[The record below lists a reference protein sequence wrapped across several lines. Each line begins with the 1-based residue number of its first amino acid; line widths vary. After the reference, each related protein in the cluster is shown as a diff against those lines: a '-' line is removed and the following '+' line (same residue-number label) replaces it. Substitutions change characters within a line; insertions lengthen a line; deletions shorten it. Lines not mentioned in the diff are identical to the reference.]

1 MKKIV
6 SLMAVVMVLIINAT
20 QYGYA
25 EEKGK
30 VIFINMNRTNLI
42 NMRKIPI
49 LKDEL
54 DRRGYLAYMNIR
66 GDKGTNDRR
75 SYASMGAGGRANV
88 TKIEDPIIFNN
99 TNKEDA
105 EKFKYVTGKKAK
117 EINYLN
123 VNRSINEN
131 YENGEF
137 GSSLGVLGQ
146 TLSDNNLKTAVIG
159 NSDIVD
165 NGKLLENRDLCLMA
179 MDQYGRI
186 DMGNIDDINKKDL
199 SMPFGIS
206 TDYDKL
212 LSETKKYHSL
222 SDVVYVDLGDTY
234 RLDLYRNSLNDN
246 SFNKMR
252 DNIENKI
259 DEYLTQVFKMAGK
272 NDIIYIASG
281 FPSDIDFKNKRRLTP
296 IIKFK
301 GEGKG
306 LISSATTRR
315 DGITANLD
323 VGVDMLNE
331 FGLKNKLMVG
341 KPFNLID
348 KNNNVEYLLGE
359 YGKIV
364 SISNVRATIIN
375 IFVSVISISWIIATA
390 LILIRNRIPN
400 KEKVFNILKELIKL
414 GILMPLSFMIATLF
428 NFKSQIG
435 ILFGIFVVASILYLL
450 GRVLFKDDLKHMGFF
465 SGATILLIVLDSIL
479 GTYMMKNN
487 IMSYDAIVGARYYGI
502 GNEYGGVIIGSSI
515 FAISVL
521 MNYKEIP
528 KWTVILASL
537 VILITCAYPSMG
549 ASVGGAI
556 SECVAYLL
564 FIFLIF
570 NMKIDLKRILILGFS
585 AVVVVAVFAYLDI
598 VSGAESHLSGF
609 VQQIMLKGPGQI
621 IQTFTRKIE
630 MNIKIAQTSVWVN
643 ILLAGIG
650 IMAVLIFKPS
660 KHFKRVMIEY
670 PIIFK
675 GLVSSVVGCIVA
687 LLVNDSGIVA
697 AATASIYIF
706 IPVVIISI
714 NMIIFNESNTS
725 EIQ

>member
-66 GDKGTNDRR
+66 GDKGTDDRR

-88 TKIEDPIIFNN
+88 TKIDDPIIINN
-99 TNKEDA
+99 TNKEDT

-212 LSETKKYHSL
+212 LRETKKYHSL
-222 SDVVYVDLGDTY
+222 SDV
-234 RLDLYRNSLNDN
+234 
-246 SFNKMR
+246 
-252 DNIENKI
+252 
-259 DEYLTQVFKMAGK
+259 EYLTQVFKMAGK

-296 IIKFK
+296 IVKFK

-306 LISSATTRR
+306 LISSATSRR
-315 DGITANLD
+315 NGIIANLD
-323 VGVDMLNE
+323 VGADMLNE

-359 YGKIV
+359 YEKIV

-400 KEKVFNILKELIKL
+400 KEKVFN
-414 GILMPLSFMIATLF
+414 A
-428 NFKSQIG
+428 
-435 ILFGIFVVASILYLL
+435 
-450 GRVLFKDDLKHMGFF
+450 
-465 SGATILLIVLDSIL
+465 
-479 GTYMMKNN
+479 
-487 IMSYDAIVGARYYGI
+487 
-502 GNEYGGVIIGSSI
+502 
-515 FAISVL
+515 
-521 MNYKEIP
+521 
-528 KWTVILASL
+528 
-537 VILITCAYPSMG
+537 
-549 ASVGGAI
+549 
-556 SECVAYLL
+556 
-564 FIFLIF
+564 FIF
-570 NMKIDLKRILILGFS
+570 
-585 AVVVVAVFAYLDI
+585 Y
-598 VSGAESHLSGF
+598 
-609 VQQIMLKGPGQI
+609 
-621 IQTFTRKIE
+621 
-630 MNIKIAQTSVWVN
+630 
-643 ILLAGIG
+643 
-650 IMAVLIFKPS
+650 
-660 KHFKRVMIEY
+660 
-670 PIIFK
+670 
-675 GLVSSVVGCIVA
+675 
-687 LLVNDSGIVA
+687 DSY
-697 AATASIYIF
+697 SF
-706 IPVVIISI
+706 
-714 NMIIFNESNTS
+714 
-725 EIQ
+725 

>member
-1 MKKIV
+1 
-6 SLMAVVMVLIINAT
+6 
-20 QYGYA
+20 
-25 EEKGK
+25 
-30 VIFINMNRTNLI
+30 
-42 NMRKIPI
+42 
-49 LKDEL
+49 
-54 DRRGYLAYMNIR
+54 
-66 GDKGTNDRR
+66 
-75 SYASMGAGGRANV
+75 
-88 TKIEDPIIFNN
+88 
-99 TNKEDA
+99 
-105 EKFKYVTGKKAK
+105 
-117 EINYLN
+117 
-123 VNRSINEN
+123 
-131 YENGEF
+131 
-137 GSSLGVLGQ
+137 
-146 TLSDNNLKTAVIG
+146 
-159 NSDIVD
+159 
-165 NGKLLENRDLCLMA
+165 
-179 MDQYGRI
+179 
-186 DMGNIDDINKKDL
+186 
-199 SMPFGIS
+199 
-206 TDYDKL
+206 
-212 LSETKKYHSL
+212 
-222 SDVVYVDLGDTY
+222 
-234 RLDLYRNSLNDN
+234 
-246 SFNKMR
+246 
-252 DNIENKI
+252 
-259 DEYLTQVFKMAGK
+259 
-272 NDIIYIASG
+272 
-281 FPSDIDFKNKRRLTP
+281 
-296 IIKFK
+296 
-301 GEGKG
+301 
-306 LISSATTRR
+306 
-315 DGITANLD
+315 
-323 VGVDMLNE
+323 
-331 FGLKNKLMVG
+331 
-341 KPFNLID
+341 
-348 KNNNVEYLLGE
+348 
-359 YGKIV
+359 
-364 SISNVRATIIN
+364 
-375 IFVSVISISWIIATA
+375 
-390 LILIRNRIPN
+390 
-400 KEKVFNILKELIKL
+400 
-414 GILMPLSFMIATLF
+414 MIATLF

-435 ILFGIFVVASILYLL
+435 ILFGIFLVASILYLL

-570 NMKIDLKRILILGFS
+570 NIKIDLKRILILGFS